1 MKIDERRKAKDN
13 MLSAMSQ
20 DRLSVQQKYIRSK
33 KDVKGECP
41 KGQESL
47 QGAT

>member
-1 MKIDERRKAKDN
+1 MKIDKRRKAKDN
-13 MLSAMSQ
+13 MLIAMSQ

-41 KGQESL
+41 KGQKSL